1 MEGGVHGITTQESWD
16 TIKDWLE
23 SIGKLDTTD
32 MDSEVR
38 IVNSDLGMDDTK
50 ETPYSYPALKDHM
63 DLASGAG
70 ALVNTNE
77 CHIQIADNGIYSMS
91 DGKIGAYLNTDAHA
105 SSDALGTYTDDV
117 VKSGTI
123 DELGK
128 ESYQLIMV
136 N

>member
-1 MEGGVHGITTQESWD
+1 MSCMSWRGGVHGITTQESWD

-38 IVNSDLGMDDTK
+38 IINSDLGMDDTK

-91 DGKIGAYLNTDAHA
+91 DGKI
-105 SSDALGTYTDDV
+105 
-117 VKSGTI
+117 
-123 DELGK
+123 
-128 ESYQLIMV
+128 
-136 N
+136 